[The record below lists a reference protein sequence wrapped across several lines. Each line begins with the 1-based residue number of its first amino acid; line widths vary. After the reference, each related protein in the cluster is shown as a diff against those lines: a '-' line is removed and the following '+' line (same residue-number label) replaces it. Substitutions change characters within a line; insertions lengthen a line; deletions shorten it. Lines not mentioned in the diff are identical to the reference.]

1 MESKYYEEF
10 EELHGETY
18 ESQGRTVT
26 EADIVNFAGV
36 GNEFHPLHMDA
47 EFAAET
53 NFGERIAPAGLTLSM
68 ALGLLGTLGL
78 TEETGIGLYGLD
90 SVRFPGPVFIDDTLT
105 AVCTVGDTEP
115 RDSLDGGLVTLEID
129 VRNQDDETVLVYDH
143 KVLVQSSGE

>member
-1 MESKYYEEF
+1 MESKYFEEF
-10 EELHGETY
+10 EQSVGETY

-68 ALGLLGTLGL
+68 TLGLIGTLGL
-78 TEETGIGLYGLD
+78 TEESGIGLYGFET
-90 SVRFPGPVFIDDTLT
+90 VRFPAPVFIGDTLT
-105 AVCTVGDTEP
+105 VACTVGDTEP
-115 RDSLDGGLVTLEID
+115 RDDLDGGLVTLEID
-129 VRNQDDETVLVYDH
+129 VQNQDDNTVLVYDH
-143 KVLVQSSGE
+143 KVLVQSRS